1 MRGRAWPWNVA
12 RGRAL
17 GALESRKGAEGDGA
31 CDAASSLA
39 WHTHRSCETHSHL
52 SHGQIDPHHR
62 WQALVY
68 QSPSLSWIYSSFSFG
83 NYRLLTYARSHTQRI
98 NTSPDHWP
106 LLNCT
111 SNPLQDISEQDSC
124 SPQLWQ
130 KNSTWDGSCLPL
142 LPCPPS
148 YCIQLLA
155 GLGDIYGS
163 CDNPKASSSCHGPST
178 AALSYEL
185 SLFELLSRWCRVSGI
200 RSTEWVL

>member
-1 MRGRAWPWNVA
+1 MHRELPPDLTHTGPVRPTATCPMAKFIHTTNDKPCFTKAPVFP
-12 RGRAL
+12 GYVSL
-17 GALESRKGAEGDGA
+17 SALEITD
-31 CDAASSLA
+31 C
-39 WHTHRSCETHSHL
+39 SHM
-52 SHGQIDPHHR
+52 P
-62 WQALVY
+62 V
-68 QSPSLSWIYSSFSFG
+68 
-83 NYRLLTYARSHTQRI
+83 LTYRELTPALTIVKIAPAILCRTF
-98 NTSPDHWP
+98 
-106 LLNCT
+106 
-111 SNPLQDISEQDSC
+111 LQQDSC

-163 CDNPKASSSCHGPST
+163 CDNPKASSSCHVPST

-200 RSTEWVL
+200 RSTEWEL